1 MTKRFYLIISL
12 ILLTFSAFAENNL
25 QREKIVT
32 TKWSLISGTGKVVNH
47 YLSNQEYKGQLMGL
61 GMEFGS
67 FYKRSENL
75 SWDLDLSYIMSP
87 YIPIAEEMSMANP
100 ARTAYNVLHAIRAD
114 YGTYY
119 NWNPIENFYIKAGG
133 RFDLLAGVNFG
144 RPNQINNLFDID
156 FQTQIKAAAGIRYG
170 WELKRIGIYIQG
182 DLAIPFIG
190 GALGSG
196 QYESSTDSLIKG
208 EILPGTMNIYR
219 FTSFHNLTGF
229 DTEFELD
236 FVFGNTTLFL
246 SAKYDNRWWNIT
258 GVQNYR
264 LYNLTKIG
272 LMVDLVARNRNN
284 SNNRYF

>member
-1 MTKRFYLIISL
+1 M
-12 ILLTFSAFAENNL
+12 LLTFSAFAENDL

-32 TKWSLISGTGKVVNH
+32 TNWSLISGTGKVVNH

-133 RFDLLAGVNFG
+133 RFDLLAGVNYG

-156 FQTQIKAAAGIRYG
+156 FHS
-170 WELKRIGIYIQG
+170 
-182 DLAIPFIG
+182 
-190 GALGSG
+190 ALCYTYCVS
-196 QYESSTDSLIKG
+196 EC
-208 EILPGTMNIYR
+208 
-219 FTSFHNLTGF
+219 
-229 DTEFELD
+229 
-236 FVFGNTTLFL
+236 
-246 SAKYDNRWWNIT
+246 
-258 GVQNYR
+258 VQ
-264 LYNLTKIG
+264 
-272 LMVDLVARNRNN
+272 
-284 SNNRYF
+284 

>member
-12 ILLTFSAFAENNL
+12 MLLTFSAFAENDL

-133 RFDLLAGVNFG
+133 RFDLLAGVNYG

-229 DTEFELD
+229 DTELELD

-246 SAKYDNRWWNIT
+246 SVKYDNRWWNIT

-264 LYNLTKIG
+264 LYSLSKIG
-272 LMVDLVARNRNN
+272 LMVDLVARNRKN

>member
-1 MTKRFYLIISL
+1 M
-12 ILLTFSAFAENNL
+12 LLTFSAFAENDL

-133 RFDLLAGVNFG
+133 RFDLLAGVNHG

-229 DTEFELD
+229 DTELELD

-246 SAKYDNRWWNIT
+246 SVKYDNRWWNIT

-264 LYNLTKIG
+264 LYSLSKIG
-272 LMVDLVARNRNN
+272 LMVDLVARNRKN

>member
-1 MTKRFYLIISL
+1 M
-12 ILLTFSAFAENNL
+12 LLTFSAFAENDL

-87 YIPIAEEMSMANP
+87 YILIAEEMSMANP

-133 RFDLLAGVNFG
+133 RFDLLAGVNYG

-229 DTEFELD
+229 DTELELD

-246 SAKYDNRWWNIT
+246 SVKYDNRWWNIT
-258 GVQNYR
+258 GIQNYR
-264 LYNLTKIG
+264 LYSLSKIG
-272 LMVDLVARNRNN
+272 LMVDLVARNRKN

>member
-1 MTKRFYLIISL
+1 M
-12 ILLTFSAFAENNL
+12 LLTFSAFAENDL

-133 RFDLLAGVNFG
+133 RFDLLAGVNYG

-229 DTEFELD
+229 DTELELD

-246 SAKYDNRWWNIT
+246 SVKYDNRWWNIT

-264 LYNLTKIG
+264 LYSLSKIG
-272 LMVDLVARNRNN
+272 LMVDLVARNRKN

>member
-1 MTKRFYLIISL
+1 M
-12 ILLTFSAFAENNL
+12 LLTFSAFAENDL

-87 YIPIAEEMSMANP
+87 YILIAEEMSMANP

-133 RFDLLAGVNFG
+133 RFDLLAGVNYG

-229 DTEFELD
+229 DTELELD

-246 SAKYDNRWWNIT
+246 SVKYDNRWWNIT

-264 LYNLTKIG
+264 LYSLSKIG
-272 LMVDLVARNRNN
+272 LMVDLVARNRKN

>member
-1 MTKRFYLIISL
+1 M
-12 ILLTFSAFAENNL
+12 LLTFSAFAENDL

-87 YIPIAEEMSMANP
+87 YILIAEEMSMANP
-100 ARTAYNVLHAIRAD
+100 ARTAYNVLYAIRAD

-133 RFDLLAGVNFG
+133 RFDLLAGVNYG

-229 DTEFELD
+229 DTELELD

-246 SAKYDNRWWNIT
+246 SVKYDNRWWNIT

-264 LYNLTKIG
+264 LYSLSKIG
-272 LMVDLVARNRNN
+272 LMVDLVARNRKN